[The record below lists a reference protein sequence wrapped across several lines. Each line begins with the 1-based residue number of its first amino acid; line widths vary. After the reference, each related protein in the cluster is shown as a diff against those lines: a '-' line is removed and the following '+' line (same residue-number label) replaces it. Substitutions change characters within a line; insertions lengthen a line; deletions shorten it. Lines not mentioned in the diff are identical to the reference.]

1 MSGAVRIIARDRS
14 DLLGEGPVWSARES
28 ALLMIGW
35 VIERAAAPGFIA
47 GFASGFAEL
56 TLEPLRIEPIVDPE
70 PDRPQNRL
78 NDAKADHCG
87 RIWAG
92 SMPVAANEPSGC
104 LYCLHVDR
112 AVTRVDSGYTIA
124 NGPALSPDG
133 SVLYHT
139 DSALR
144 VIYKFRLH
152 EDGSLSDRA
161 PFIEFQTSWGQ
172 TARWHDGRSGRR
184 SVGRALRRQ
193 LRQPFPRGRTPRSQH
208 RAACL
213 ADHELCFRLIGF
225 AG

>member
-1 MSGAVRIIARDRS
+1 MSGAVRIVARDRS

-104 LYCLHVDR
+104 LHCLHCRSRGDARGFGLHDCERPGAESGWQRPVSHRQR
-112 AVTRVDSGYTIA
+112 AARHLQVPAPRRRIA
-124 NGPALSPDG
+124 FRSRTLHRIPDELG
-133 SVLYHT
+133 T
-139 DSALR
+139 DSPMA
-144 VIYKFRLH
+144 
-152 EDGSLSDRA
+152 
-161 PFIEFQTSWGQ
+161 
-172 TARWHDGRSGRR
+172 
-184 SVGRALRRQ
+184 
-193 LRQPFPRGRTPRSQH
+193 
-208 RAACL
+208 
-213 ADHELCFRLIGF
+213 
-225 AG
+225 

>member
-1 MSGAVRIIARDRS
+1 MSGAVRIVARDRS

-35 VIERAAAPGFIA
+35 VIERTAAPGFIA

-56 TLEPLRIEPIVDPE
+56 TLEPLRIEPIVDP
-70 PDRPQNRL
+70 
-78 NDAKADHCG
+78 
-87 RIWAG
+87 
-92 SMPVAANEPSGC
+92 
-104 LYCLHVDR
+104 
-112 AVTRVDSGYTIA
+112 
-124 NGPALSPDG
+124 
-133 SVLYHT
+133 
-139 DSALR
+139 
-144 VIYKFRLH
+144 
-152 EDGSLSDRA
+152 
-161 PFIEFQTSWGQ
+161 
-172 TARWHDGRSGRR
+172 GRR